1 MLLKIGS
8 GYLDLWQCV
17 NMPATSVKQ
26 RNFMAVVMAYKEGKI
41 KNPSKSVIDAA
52 HSMTRTKVKE
62 FIVPDS
68 IIAKR
73 KKLAAYTA

>member
-1 MLLKIGS
+1 
-8 GYLDLWQCV
+8 
-17 NMPATSVKQ
+17 
-26 RNFMAVVMAYKEGKI
+26 MAVVMAYKEGKI
-41 KNPSKSVIDAA
+41 KNPSKSVVDAA
-52 HSMTRTKVKE
+52 HSMAREKVKE